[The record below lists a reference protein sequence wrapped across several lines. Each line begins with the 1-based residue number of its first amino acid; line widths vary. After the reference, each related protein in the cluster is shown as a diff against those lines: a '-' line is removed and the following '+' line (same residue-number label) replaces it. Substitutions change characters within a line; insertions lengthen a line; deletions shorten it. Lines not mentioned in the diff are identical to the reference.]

1 MKENNKQNFEKP
13 ELPFLLIYGN
23 KDNEVSYSWFET
35 EEDLRECVKEIESYG
50 NFVMY
55 ALEIEKA
62 RDVELNIE

>member
-1 MKENNKQNFEKP
+1 MKEKNKQNFKKL

-50 NFVMY
+50 DFVVY
-55 ALEIEKA
+55 AMEIEKA
-62 RDVELNIE
+62 RDIKLNIE